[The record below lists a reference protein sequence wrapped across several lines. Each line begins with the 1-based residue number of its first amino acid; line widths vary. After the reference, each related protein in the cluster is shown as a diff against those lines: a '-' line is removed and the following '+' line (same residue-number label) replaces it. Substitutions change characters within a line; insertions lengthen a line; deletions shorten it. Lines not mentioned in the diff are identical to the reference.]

1 MKLPALF
8 RPFQAFV
15 DAHPF
20 DDLLVAPTATGSAEP
35 PPSAPPALAPAPITS
50 ALLGLANPV
59 GNSGDRAMLGATTRG
74 LYNVSGAG
82 VKVGILSDSFNL
94 RGGYALDTAS
104 GALASGIQILQD
116 GPAGGSDEGRAMAE
130 LVHQVAPSAS
140 MAFYTAFRGEA
151 DFANGIK
158 ALATAGCKVI
168 VDDVTY
174 LSEPFFQAGGLIQQ
188 AIASVIAQGVSYFTS
203 ASNQGTT
210 FYEHKFTGLATKL
223 PGLNGTYQ
231 AMNFGTATTP
241 QTLQSLTIAKGAT
254 ATIDLQWDQPFA
266 SIGTGHASAN
276 SLGLVLYDANGKIV
290 ASALANRTGGDPVQ
304 ILKFTNTSANTEY
317 RLGILTNGGAIPPNL
332 FKYIVYGTGTTIND
346 PNASIGSG
354 TIIGHE
360 ETAGVNSVGA
370 IAASNTVALGGNG
383 RIESFSSVGPG
394 TILFDSSGNR
404 LATAISTANVDFVA
418 PDGIATSVFSPFYG
432 TSAAA
437 PDAAAVAALM
447 LQANNT
453 LTPAQVTAMLAA
465 SAIKVTG
472 AAGGTG
478 AGLIQ
483 AYSAV
488 QQALA
493 AKGKPAAPPPSTPTT
508 TPSVTTATTGAFAH
522 GFDTALA
529 SLFDDPTTTPDFFAS
544 TDPSLI
550 LPDIQITTATAF
562 AIGHALGDTPTLI
575 LDDPTTTHLL
585 A

>member
-1 MKLPALF
+1 MKLPAAL
-8 RPFQAFV
+8 RPFRSFG
-15 DAHPF
+15 DATSF
-20 DDLLVAPTATGSAEP
+20 DDLLADPAILPTPETNSAAPTP
-35 PPSAPPALAPAPITS
+35 PCAPI
-50 ALLGLANPV
+50 AAAQPGLVNPV
-59 GNSGDRAMLGATTRG
+59 ASTGDRAMLGDTARS
-74 LYNVSGAG
+74 LYTGSGAG
-82 VKVGILSDSFNL
+82 VKVGILSDSFNM
-94 RGGYALDTAS
+94 RGGYAADTAT
-104 GALASGIQILQD
+104 GALASGVQIIQD
-116 GPAGGSDEGRAMAE
+116 GPANGADEGRAMAE
-130 LVHQVAPSAS
+130 LVHKVAPSAS
-140 MAFYTAFRGEA
+140 LAFYTAFRGEA

-158 ALATAGCKVI
+158 ALAAAGCKVI

-174 LSEPFFQAGGLIQQ
+174 LSEPFFQAGGVIQQ

-210 FYEHKFTGLATKL
+210 FYEHNFTGLAAKL
-223 PGLNGTYQ
+223 PGLIGNYRS
-231 AMNFGTATTP
+231 MNFGTTTAP

-276 SLGLVLYDANGKIV
+276 SLGLVLYDSAGKIV

-304 ILKFTNTSANTEY
+304 ILRFTNTTGSTDF
-317 RLGILTNGGAIPPNL
+317 RLGIVTNGGAVAPNL

-346 PNASIGSG
+346 PNAGIGSG

-360 ETAGVNSVGA
+360 EMAGVNSVGA
-370 IAASNTVALGGNG
+370 ISASNAPTLGGNG

-394 TILFDSSGNR
+394 SLLFDSSGNR

-447 LQANNT
+447 LQANAS

-478 AGLIQ
+478 SGLIQ
-483 AYSAV
+483 ATSAV
-488 QQALA
+488 QQSIA
-493 AKGKPAAPPPSTPTT
+493 AKSQTAPSITRPTT
-508 TPSVTTATTGAFAH
+508 AATSTTSNTTGGAMSHDFN
-522 GFDTALA
+522 TALL
-529 SLFDDPTTTPDFFAS
+529 SLFQDPTATPDFFAG
-544 TDPSLI
+544 TDPGI
-550 LPDIQITTATAF
+550 VLPDVQTTTATAF
-562 AIGHALGDTPTLI
+562 AIGHAIGDIPTLI
-575 LDDPTTTHLL
+575 LDDPTTHLL